1 MRAANQNFVAGLVFA
16 GVGFFGLWA
25 GRELNVGTAAEMGE
39 GYFPLLLCKFLIA
52 LGALISVIGLI
63 ASGEPL
69 ERIKWRPLTLVTGSV
84 LAFAAAL
91 ESLGVIAAIVA
102 AVILSNFAG
111 EPERAKSVV
120 TLAVV
125 LSLAVLAIF
134 VWGLGLPIRALP
146 TGIF

>member
-39 GYFPLLLCKFLIA
+39 GYFPLLMCKFLIA

-102 AVILSNFAG
+102 AVIVANFAG